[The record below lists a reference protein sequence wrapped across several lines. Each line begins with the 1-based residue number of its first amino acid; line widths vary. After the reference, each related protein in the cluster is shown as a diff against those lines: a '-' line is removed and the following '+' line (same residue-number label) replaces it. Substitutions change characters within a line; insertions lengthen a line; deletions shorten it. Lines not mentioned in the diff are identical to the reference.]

1 MPVSPLLKAP
11 FYSSQFYHI
20 VCKSIDDVLLF
31 RQEKDFAVLH
41 QKFQQFTES
50 YLDVWSHS
58 LLINHTHYVV
68 RVKEIENILD
78 ALKQQKTEK
87 LTQSQRRL
95 LENPTHE
102 KKLDE
107 MLERQMNRFLV
118 SYANYY
124 KNKYDHHGGLF
135 QKPFKRISIDD
146 DSHLQQAIIYT
157 HANPQKH
164 GMVDDYRQYPYSS
177 YHSICNR
184 YEENSYREVLN
195 FFGGLTLFKKIHYEQ
210 IGRSVSHSRVGD
222 SPQGG

>member
-20 VCKSIDDVLLF
+20 ICKSIDDVLLF
-31 RQEKDFAVLH
+31 RQEKDFPVFH

-50 YLDVWSHS
+50 YLDIWSYS
-58 LLINHTHYVV
+58 LLINHSHYVV
-68 RVKEIENILD
+68 KVKAIENILD
-78 ALKQQKTEK
+78 TLKQQNPEK

-95 LENPTHE
+95 IENPTQE
-102 KKLDE
+102 TMLDA

-124 KNKYDHHGGLF
+124 KNKYDHDGGLF
-135 QKPFKRISIDD
+135 QKPFKRIRIND

-164 GMVDDYRQYPYSS
+164 GVVDDYRLYPYSS

-195 FFGGLTLFKKIHYEQ
+195 FFGGLTLFKKIHAEQ
-210 IGRSVSHSRVGD
+210 IGSSVSHSRVGD
-222 SPQGG
+222 SPHTG